1 MPPAPLTDAQKAE
14 LADLM
19 LALGHNPKSRKEV
32 AKLIRAHA
40 DDPRVK
46 AFVPSFADVKDDPA
60 AADPDD
66 RPMTRKEL
74 KAALAEDEGVRREE
88 SEKRERAGQRQR
100 LVESGRFTEEAMKGL
115 DTFMQ
120 EHGYSNY
127 DHAAVIYAHE
137 NPPANARPTIGNEK
151 TWQMPGDAEWRKDP
165 KKRALQEAYK
175 VVDELRGT
183 RRA

>member
-1 MPPAPLTDAQKAE
+1 MAFTPAQQAE
-14 LADLM
+14 LADLIQ
-19 LALGHNPKSRKEV
+19 ALGGSGSKTRKQI
-32 AKLIRAHA
+32 AKLVREHA

-46 AFVPSFADVKDDPA
+46 PFLGRFPDIPA
-60 AADPDD
+60 EEVTADPDD
-66 RPMTRKEL
+66 KPLTRKEL
-74 KAALAEDEGVRREE
+74 AAALAEDEGKRREE
-88 SEKRERAGQRQR
+88 SEKRARAAQRQK
-100 LVESGRFTEEAMKGL
+100 LVESGRFTEEAMTGL
-115 DTFMQ
+115 DTFMK
-120 EHGYSNY
+120 ENGYENY